1 MIGIAKIVYLCKHFK
16 YKMNTSVNILLF
28 TNENIRKFTF
38 VI

>member
-1 MIGIAKIVYLCKHFK
+1 MIGIAKIVYLCKHFN
-16 YKMNTSVNILLF
+16 YRMYTSVNFLLF

>member
-16 YKMNTSVNILLF
+16 HKMITNINIQLF